1 MTGDNIATLLFLLVL
16 LTVIGGGFFVRN
28 RPSLGQTA
36 RTMGTWFLLF
46 VGLIVAYGL
55 WDDVQSE
62 FTTSQALVTD
72 SEISVPRRGDG
83 HFYLTLDVN
92 GAPIEF
98 VVDTGATDV
107 VLTREDAAR
116 AGITTEDLVFFGRAM
131 TANGPVAIAPVRLDT
146 VALGGFTDRGV
157 RASVNDGQMPGSLLG
172 MSYLERFDTLQI
184 RDGRLTLIR

>member
-62 FTTSQALVTD
+62 FSTSQALVT
-72 SEISVPRRGDG
+72 EGEVSVPRRGDG
-83 HFYLTLDVN
+83 HFYLTLEVN

-116 AGITTEDLVFFGRAM
+116 AGLDTADLVFFGQAM
-131 TANGPVAIAPVRLDT
+131 TANGPVEIAPVRLDT
-146 VALGGFTDRGV
+146 VEFGSFVDRGV
-157 RASVNDGQMPGSLLG
+157 RASVNNGQMPGSLLG
-172 MSYLERFDTLQI
+172 MSYLSRFDTLQI
-184 RDGRLTLIR
+184 QDGRLTLMR

>member
-1 MTGDNIATLLFLLVL
+1 MSGDNIATLLFLLVL

-62 FTTSQALVTD
+62 FSTSQALVT
-72 SEISVPRRGDG
+72 EGEVSVPRRGDG
-83 HFYLTLDVN
+83 HFYLTLEVN

-116 AGITTEDLVFFGRAM
+116 AGLDTADLVFFGQAM
-131 TANGPVAIAPVRLDT
+131 TANGPVEIAPVRLDT
-146 VALGGFTDRGV
+146 VELGSFVDRDV
-157 RASVNDGQMPGSLLG
+157 RASVNNGQMPGSLLG
-172 MSYLERFDTLQI
+172 MSYLSRFDTLQI
-184 RDGRLTLIR
+184 QDGRLTLMR

>member
-62 FTTSQALVTD
+62 FSTSQALVT
-72 SEISVPRRGDG
+72 EGEVSVPRRGDG
-83 HFYLTLDVN
+83 HFYLTLEVN

-116 AGITTEDLVFFGRAM
+116 AGLDTADLVFFGQAM
-131 TANGPVAIAPVRLDT
+131 TANGPVEIAPVRLDT
-146 VALGGFTDRGV
+146 VELGSFVDRDV
-157 RASVNDGQMPGSLLG
+157 RASVNNGQMPGSLLG
-172 MSYLERFDTLQI
+172 MSYLSRFDTLQI
-184 RDGRLTLIR
+184 QDGRLTLMR

>member
-62 FTTSQALVTD
+62 FSTSQALVT
-72 SEISVPRRGDG
+72 EGEVSVPRRGDG
-83 HFYLTLDVN
+83 HFYLTLEVN

-116 AGITTEDLVFFGRAM
+116 AGLDTADLVFFGQAM
-131 TANGPVAIAPVRLDT
+131 TANGPVEIAPVRLDT
-146 VALGGFTDRGV
+146 VELGSFVDRGV
-157 RASVNDGQMPGSLLG
+157 RASVNNGQMPGSLLG
-172 MSYLERFDTLQI
+172 MSYLSRFDTLQI
-184 RDGRLTLIR
+184 QDGRLTLMR